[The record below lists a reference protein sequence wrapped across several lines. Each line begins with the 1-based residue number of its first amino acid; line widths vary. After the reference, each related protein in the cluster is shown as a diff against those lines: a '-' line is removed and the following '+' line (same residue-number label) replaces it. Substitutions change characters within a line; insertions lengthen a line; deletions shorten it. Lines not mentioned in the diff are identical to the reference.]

1 VIADEL
7 EKFKQSGRPI
17 VASMSSVAAS
27 GGYYISAPAD
37 KIFANPTTITG
48 SIGVGG
54 FIPTFERALD
64 QIGIHEDGYSTV
76 DLTTSP
82 FQTLTEKDKE
92 IIQMSVDDIYVKF
105 ITKVAE
111 GRSMS
116 VEEVDAIARGR
127 VWIGEKALEIGLI
140 DELGDLED
148 AILAAG
154 NLAEL
159 DEDDYGVKLIE
170 REMDFEFDFGF
181 SIMTKII
188 SFLDFIG
195 FSITSDSLPPIIKTF
210 EQQSN
215 LLNDFNDPRGM
226 YYYCF
231 CSIE

>member
-1 VIADEL
+1 
-7 EKFKQSGRPI
+7 
-17 VASMSSVAAS
+17 
-27 GGYYISAPAD
+27 
-37 KIFANPTTITG
+37 
-48 SIGVGG
+48 
-54 FIPTFERALD
+54 
-64 QIGIHEDGYSTV
+64 
-76 DLTTSP
+76 
-82 FQTLTEKDKE
+82 
-92 IIQMSVDDIYVKF
+92 
-105 ITKVAE
+105 
-111 GRSMS
+111 MS

-159 DEDDYGVKLIE
+159 EEDVYGVKLIE

-181 SIMTKII
+181 SIMTKMI